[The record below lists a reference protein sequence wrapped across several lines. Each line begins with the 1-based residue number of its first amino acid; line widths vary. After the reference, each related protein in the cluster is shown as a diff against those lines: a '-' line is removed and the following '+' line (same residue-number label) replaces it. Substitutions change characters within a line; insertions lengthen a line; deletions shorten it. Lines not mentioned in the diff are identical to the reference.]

1 MGVVTNTAKTAI
13 GASQPLGAGQSSL
26 VLNARQA
33 LGGNIASNLGAGSAC
48 PILNEAAGLAQ
59 GIAQGDFKQA
69 AVNAG
74 ILGAYSMPLGG
85 AQKLAA
91 HASYG
96 GLAAGSAFAMGTARA
111 EGATKCQS
119 QAPEQ
124 KESEGSILDQ

>member
-13 GASQPLGAGQSSL
+13 GSSQPLGAGQSSL
-26 VLNARQA
+26 VLNATQT
-33 LGGNIASNLGAGSAC
+33 LEGNMASNLGAGSAC
-48 PILNEAAGLAQ
+48 PVLNESMGLAQ

-74 ILGAYSMPLGG
+74 LLGAYSLPLGG

-96 GLAAGSAFAMGTARA
+96 SLAAGSAFAMGAARA
-111 EGATKCQS
+111 EGTSKAQS
-119 QAPEQ
+119 SAPEQ
-124 KESEGSILDQ
+124 KEDEGNFLDQ